1 MDNEN
6 VQTPQMQQF
15 QAPQA
20 QQAPQM
26 QPVQQPAQ
34 QTQQASPAQPV
45 TAPPV
50 VQQAPV
56 ETQTPPV
63 QVAQREKKK
72 PRLFFKQDERILV
85 TINGYHSNE
94 TGEVSF
100 VVADENDTNTSDGLI
115 NDMFTKV
122 PYKFWFTRC
131 TYDRLNRFRT
141 RSMIYNTEDQNN
153 TINEIKLR
161 EFFLM
166 FNLVDWNIT
175 DDDGN
180 KIPLTFDTNNALSD
194 ESIKLA
200 YSLPSNLM
208 DAALISYERKIGLI

>member
-6 VQTPQMQQF
+6 FQASQPMQQPM
-15 QAPQA
+15 QSSS
-20 QQAPQM
+20 QQSN
-26 QPVQQPAQ
+26 PVEAN
-34 QTQQASPAQPV
+34 ASPVP
-45 TAPPV
+45 TAH
-50 VQQAPV
+50 
-56 ETQTPPV
+56 T
-63 QVAQREKKK
+63 EKKK
-72 PRLFFKQDERILV
+72 PRLFFKKDERILV
-85 TINGYHSNE
+85 IINGYHSNE
-94 TGEVSF
+94 TGELSF
-100 VVADENDTNTSDGLI
+100 VVADENDTNTSESII

-131 TYDRLNRFRT
+131 TYDRLNRFRS
-141 RSMIYNTEDQNN
+141 RSMIYNSEDQNN

>member
-6 VQTPQMQQF
+6 IQTPQAQQF

-20 QQAPQM
+20 QQTAPAQ
-26 QPVQQPAQ
+26 QPVQQ
-34 QTQQASPAQPV
+34 AQP
-45 TAPPV
+45 A
-50 VQQAPV
+50 VQAMQPANPV
-56 ETQTPPV
+56 ETQTPP
-63 QVAQREKKK
+63 AQIAQKEKKK
-72 PRLFFKQDERILV
+72 PRLFFKKDERILV

-94 TGEVSF
+94 TGELSF
-100 VVADENDTNTSDGLI
+100 VVADENDTNTADSLI

-122 PYKFWFTRC
+122 PYQFWFTRC

-141 RSMIYNTEDQNN
+141 RSMIYNAEDQNN

-194 ESIKLA
+194 DSIKLA

-208 DAALISYERKIGLI
+208 DAALISYERKMGII

>member
-6 VQTPQMQQF
+6 IQTSQE
-15 QAPQA
+15 
-20 QQAPQM
+20 
-26 QPVQQPAQ
+26 Q
-34 QTQQASPAQPV
+34 QTQQPTTTMQQDMQQPASTPQPA
-45 TAPPV
+45 APA
-50 VQQAPV
+50 APV
-56 ETQTPPV
+56 
-63 QVAQREKKK
+63 QREKKK
-72 PRLFFKQDERILV
+72 PRLFFKKDERILV

-94 TGEVSF
+94 TGELSF
-100 VVADENDTNTSDGLI
+100 VVAEENDTNTSDSLI

-131 TYDRLNRFRT
+131 TYDRLNRFRS
-141 RSMIYNTEDQNN
+141 RSMIYNAEDQNN
-153 TINEIKLR
+153 TINEIRLR

-180 KIPLTFDTNNALSD
+180 KIPLTFDTSNALSD
-194 ESIKLA
+194 ESIQMA

-208 DAALISYERKIGLI
+208 DAALISYERKMGII

>member
-6 VQTPQMQQF
+6 IQTPQTQQF

-20 QQAPQM
+20 QQM
-26 QPVQQPAQ
+26 QPAQ
-34 QTQQASPAQPV
+34 QAAPIQQVPA
-45 TAPPV
+45 
-50 VQQAPV
+50 
-56 ETQTPPV
+56 ETQAAPTLVP
-63 QVAQREKKK
+63 RKEKKK

-94 TGEVSF
+94 TGELSF
-100 VVADENDTNTSDGLI
+100 VVADENDTNTADSLI

-131 TYDRLNRFRT
+131 TYDRLNRFRS
-141 RSMIYNTEDQNN
+141 RSMIYNAEDQNN

-194 ESIKLA
+194 DSIKLA

-208 DAALISYERKIGLI
+208 DAALISYERKMGII

>member
-6 VQTPQMQQF
+6 IQTPQMQQF
-15 QAPQA
+15 QAPVA
-20 QQAPQM
+20 QQGQPAPQM
-26 QPVQQPAQ
+26 TPAQPPVQQIVQQPVQPAAAVEPQ
-34 QTQQASPAQPV
+34 APQTQQAPK
-45 TAPPV
+45 
-50 VQQAPV
+50 
-56 ETQTPPV
+56 
-63 QVAQREKKK
+63 EKKK
-72 PRLFFKQDERILV
+72 PRLFFKKDERILV
-85 TINGYHSNE
+85 TINGYLSNE
-94 TGEVSF
+94 TGELSF
-100 VVADENDTNTSDGLI
+100 VVADENDTNTSEGLI

-131 TYDRLNRFRT
+131 TYDRLNRFRS
-141 RSMIYNTEDQNN
+141 RSMIYNAEDQNN
-153 TINEIKLR
+153 TINEIRLR

-194 ESIKLA
+194 ESIQLA

-208 DAALISYERKIGLI
+208 DAALISYERKMGII

>member
-1 MDNEN
+1 MDNEYI
-6 VQTPQMQQF
+6 QTPQPQQTPQTAPA
-15 QAPQA
+15 QAPTAPAQA
-20 QQAPQM
+20 QTAPAQAQAAPAQAP
-26 QPVQQPAQ
+26 
-34 QTQQASPAQPV
+34 
-45 TAPPV
+45 
-50 VQQAPV
+50 
-56 ETQTPPV
+56 
-63 QVAQREKKK
+63 QREKKK
-72 PRLFFKQDERILV
+72 PRLFFKKDERILV

-94 TGEVSF
+94 TGELSF
-100 VVADENDTNTSDGLI
+100 VVADENDTNTSDSLI

-194 ESIKLA
+194 DSIKLA

-208 DAALISYERKIGLI
+208 DAALISYERKMGII